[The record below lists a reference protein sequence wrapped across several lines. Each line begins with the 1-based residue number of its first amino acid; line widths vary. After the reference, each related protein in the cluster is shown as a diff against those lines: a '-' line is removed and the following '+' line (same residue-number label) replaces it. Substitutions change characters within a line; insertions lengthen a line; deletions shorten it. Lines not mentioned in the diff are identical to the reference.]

1 MGDTFDFVNSGVRNM
16 VDPFGLTSNLIGRN
30 SGGSGG
36 GNSGPGG
43 AYDGMAQY
51 PGYGQGGAGSMAYE
65 NLISQATSPGDSPW
79 AIKSKNALDLGTK
92 DALDKA
98 RATTAGTTAQAMDGL
113 ASRGGLSTG
122 ARERIQEGGQKSFLD
137 MSQNLN
143 KANDLNFANMQVQD
157 ANQKNNM
164 LSAATTAELAKA
176 RDMNDYNM
184 RKYEADMGAWA
195 ADKTAKATANSGKK

>member
-1 MGDTFDFVNSGVRNM
+1 MGDTFDFVKNGAKNM
-16 VDPFGLTSNLIGRN
+16 LDPFGIVTGSKKG
-30 SGGSGG
+30 GGSGG
-36 GNSGPGG
+36 GGPGGG
-43 AYDGMAQY
+43 AYDGMQQY
-51 PGYGQGGAGSMAYE
+51 PGYGAGGAGSQAYE
-65 NLISQATSPGDSPW
+65 SLIGQATNPGDSPW
-79 AIKSKNALDLGTK
+79 ALKSKNALDLGTK

-143 KANDLNFANMQVQD
+143 KSNDLNFANMQVQD
-157 ANQKNNM
+157 AGQKNNM

-195 ADKTAKATANSGKK
+195 ADKTATATANSGKK